1 MKKAIITFIM
11 LAALFTTAI
20 NAQVQIAG
28 GENYQLNALPAN
40 LIVSMTVGENRTFTL
55 EENLAVGL
63 WSARTANPLQQIV
76 ITHQIQD
83 ATGGV
88 TVNPGV
94 ATIQIIGNIAS
105 DSNVDF
111 VLTKPGA
118 PVDVAPA
125 AVLHCRVVAVAP
137 AQVVVAPQPVVVAP
151 QQQPVVVAP
160 QPVIVPPQ
168 PVVVPPQPGKPV
180 HLENEYYYEMPQIPQ
195 LAEFRLRQT
204 GGEITFYLECR
215 SREGFEWNA
224 ICDNDKLQVI
234 IDNDYHGPARR
245 FGHKN
250 PRETHG
256 ARIQVTG
263 FDPCD
268 TRLILEYRKTHHNG
282 HADRPIKVMNCMV
295 KVR

>member
-1 MKKAIITFIM
+1 MKKAVIAFIM
-11 LAALFTTAI
+11 LAALFATTI
-20 NAQVQIAG
+20 KAQTQIAG
-28 GENYQLNALPAN
+28 GESYALNGLPAN
-40 LIVSMTVGENRTFTL
+40 LLVTMNVGENRIFTL

-63 WSARTANPLQQIV
+63 WSARPSNPQQQIL

-88 TVNPGV
+88 AIAQGT
-94 ATIQIIGNIAS
+94 ATIQIIGAVAS

-111 VLTKPGA
+111 VLSKPGA
-118 PVDVAPA
+118 PVGTVPA
-125 AVLHCRVVAVAP
+125 AVIRCRVVAVAQQP
-137 AQVVVAPQPVVVAP
+137 IVV
-151 QQQPVVVAP
+151 QQQPVVVA
-160 QPVIVPPQ
+160 QQ
-168 PVVVPPQPGKPV
+168 PVVVPQPIIAPPQPSRPI

-195 LAEFRLRQT
+195 FAEFRLRQT

-215 SREGFEWNA
+215 TREGFEWNA

-282 HADRPIKVMNCMV
+282 RADRPIKIMTCMV